1 MILQQE
7 AAIPQIE
14 EVRDDYVRVTVEPLA
29 RGFAHTLGNGMRRV
43 LLNSIRGAAI
53 TSVRIEDV
61 LHEFSTIPNM
71 KEDTTEFLLNLR
83 GIRLRANVDRVVELL
98 LDVEGARTVTA
109 DDVQVPGEYEIVN
122 PDLYLATL
130 DSADAKLRVTM
141 KAQTGYGFQPS
152 EVSANGEHVI
162 GVIPVDAVFTPIRK
176 VSYEV
181 QPAKTA
187 VGAEGAEQLLLE
199 VWTDASIDATDAIR
213 SAARQ
218 LQEELSRFTTLG
230 APEAPQ
236 AAPAHELVGLS
247 AEQYNT
253 PIDVLQLSVRAHNCL
268 KRSGLMSIGNLLEM
282 SEEELLTLKNFGE
295 KSYVELIERLAEMSY
310 LRNDD
315 IRLQRVRSGA
325 IGGDDQPLDTLPPA
339 PPPGSEPEIAPLRP
353 SDGETDPEEERSAL
367 GAALLSALREAG
379 SDGDA
384 EELDT

>member
-61 LHEFSTIPNM
+61 LHEFSTIPKM

-83 GIRLRANVDRVVELL
+83 GIRLRADVDRVVELL
-98 LDVEGARTVTA
+98 LDVEGACTVTA
-109 DDVQVPGEYEIVN
+109 ADVQVPGEYEIVN

-130 DSADAKLRVTM
+130 DSDDAKLRVTM

-181 QPAKTA
+181 QPAKTSA
-187 VGAEGAEQLLLE
+187 GGEGAEQLLLE

-218 LQEELSRFTTLG
+218 LQEELARFTTLG

-236 AAPAHELVGLS
+236 AAPAHEIVGLS

-268 KRSGLMSIGNLLEM
+268 KRSGLMTIGNLLEM

-325 IGGDDQPLDTLPPA
+325 IGGDDQPLDKLPPA
-339 PPPGSEPEIAPLRP
+339 PPPGSEPAIEPLRA
-353 SDGETDPEEERSAL
+353 SGEEADSEDQKSAL

-379 SDGDA
+379 ADA
-384 EELDT
+384 DEE